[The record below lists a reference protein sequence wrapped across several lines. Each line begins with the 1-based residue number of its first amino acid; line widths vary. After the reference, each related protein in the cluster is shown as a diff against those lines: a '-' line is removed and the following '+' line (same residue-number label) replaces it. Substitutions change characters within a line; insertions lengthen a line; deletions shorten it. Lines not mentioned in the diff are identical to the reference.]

1 MGVSYV
7 TISLFSTV
15 LSYGGLH
22 CWTTLSPE
30 KLILDSLSSQSS
42 VHSENVVQ
50 ALESVLDSYTSIALV
65 ANFTINI
72 FILVVLSL
80 KVINL
85 LLWNLLITDIS
96 CSNNVLSIQKLFKWV
111 SYIFWWNSSHAHV
124 VCLITNLLFWVVSY
138 CRQYINY
145 IEVKC
150 TLSECTTMV

>member
-30 KLILDSLSSQSS
+30 KLILDGLTSQSF

-72 FILVVLSL
+72 FVLVVLSL
-80 KVINL
+80 KVTNL
-85 LLWNLLITDIS
+85 LLLNLLITDTS
-96 CSNNVLSIQKLFKWV
+96 CSNNVLCIQNYLNEFH
-111 SYIFWWNSSHAHV
+111 IFSG
-124 VCLITNLLFWVVSY
+124 LIPVMPMWSA
-138 CRQYINY
+138 
-145 IEVKC
+145 
-150 TLSECTTMV
+150 LSRFCCFETIII